1 MMGAIFQDSGANSHP
16 LRESIFNQGPTDALD
31 HATSK
36 IAIGSKL
43 GIDAARR
50 LSACLRP
57 GTAGQFKVDLVLTG
71 NGKGSNTVS
80 VTPGS

>member
-1 MMGAIFQDSGANSHP
+1 MMGAIFQDPGANTDP
-16 LRESIFNQGPTDALD
+16 QRDSIFIKGQADVLD